1 MTFRNWKRNRVKL
14 INMTTPLY
22 FARIAGFVNKTKD
35 MTNEEAER
43 VVEDH
48 AETFENNKDYLLRK
62 WAEEGKKE
70 IN

>member
-1 MTFRNWKRNRVKL
+1 
-14 INMTTPLY
+14 MTTPLY